1 MILLDTSV
9 LSAALRRRKAGPAET
24 QLVSV
29 LQGLLNTGQKVSVPG
44 LVVQELLSGVREEA
58 QFQRMKTILLR
69 GYPIVTASIG
79 DHLLAADITNQCRRR
94 GVTVSAGDA
103 LIAALAINRRATLF
117 SADRDF
123 NDIAKATTLKLL
135 EP

>member
-1 MILLDTSV
+1 VILLDTSV
-9 LSAALRRRKAGPAET
+9 LSAALRRRRAGAAET

-29 LQGLLNTGQKVSVPG
+29 LQGLLNAGQKVAVPG

-58 QFQRMKTILLR
+58 QFQRMKTVLLR
-69 GYPIVTASIG
+69 GYPVITASIG
-79 DHLLAADITNQCRRR
+79 DHLLAADVANRCRRR
-94 GVTVSAGDA
+94 GITASSGDA

-117 SADRDF
+117 SADDDF
-123 NDIAKATTLKLL
+123 KDIAVATSLKLL